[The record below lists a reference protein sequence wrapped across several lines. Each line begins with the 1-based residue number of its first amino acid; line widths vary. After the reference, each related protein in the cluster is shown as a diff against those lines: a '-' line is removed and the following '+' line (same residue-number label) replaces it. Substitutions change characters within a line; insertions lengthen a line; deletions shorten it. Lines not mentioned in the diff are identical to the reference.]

1 MEILNMPSGP
11 LMVNTYLVI
20 DEKNKEGFIVDPG
33 GYDTGLIGE
42 IRKKQTDIKYIILTH
57 GHGDHIGG
65 VKGYRKYMPGAK
77 VVASAA
83 EKELLADASM
93 NMSMMTQNE
102 AIEVHPDMLVDEGDE
117 LFVGDMKLRF
127 IMTPG
132 HSPGGMCIHTE
143 NALFSGDTLFI
154 HLWAERIFRGHH
166 LKNFQKLY
174 TKNCSSFRRKPW
186 YIRDIWAQQVLGL
199 KKRTILSYR
208 EN

>member
-1 MEILNMPSGP
+1 MKIFNMPSGP

-143 NALFSGDTLFI
+143 NALFSGDTLFHSSVGRTDFPGASFEELSKAI
-154 HLWAERIFRGHH
+154 HEKLFVLPEETMVYPGHMGPTSIGFEK
-166 LKNFQKLY
+166 KNNPFL
-174 TKNCSSFRRKPW
+174 
-186 YIRDIWAQQVLGL
+186 
-199 KKRTILSYR
+199 
-208 EN
+208 